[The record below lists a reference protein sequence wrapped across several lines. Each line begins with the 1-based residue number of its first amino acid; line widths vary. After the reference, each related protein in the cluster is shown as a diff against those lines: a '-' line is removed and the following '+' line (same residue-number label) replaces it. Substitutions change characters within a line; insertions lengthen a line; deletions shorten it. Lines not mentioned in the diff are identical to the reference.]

1 MTLYNYASSILGLFL
16 KFGFDIIF
24 TLLIR
29 VLAVWLSICTGL
41 GRHTPWLELIRIWVH
56 LFLQRC
62 PPSPSGYTPRG
73 LTSGQRREARYGFS
87 CFITTSKQTKKARC
101 DRSITVDKLVITQ
114 ICECID
120 EDLQSITQI
129 STWMEKKLVH
139 AFVMCVPCNRL
150 GSIPR
155 CSPQYSPRSLCPGI
169 VWWFL
174 WCVSK
179 CLISVV
185 CTICKLTVD
194 ESVQSKISVGKKEWV
209 QFWLNLILYQDS
221 SGIV

>member
-1 MTLYNYASSILGLFL
+1 
-16 KFGFDIIF
+16 
-24 TLLIR
+24 
-29 VLAVWLSICTGL
+29 
-41 GRHTPWLELIRIWVH
+41 VH

-129 STWMEKKLVH
+129 STWMEKNWCMHLLCVCLVTGWARSH
-139 AFVMCVPCNRL
+139 DVLLSTAHVPFVL
-150 GSIPR
+150 GSSDDSFDVFP
-155 CSPQYSPRSLCPGI
+155 SVSFQLYVPFANSLWTNLFNQKYP
-169 VWWFL
+169 
-174 WCVSK
+174 S
-179 CLISVV
+179 
-185 CTICKLTVD
+185 
-194 ESVQSKISVGKKEWV
+194 GKKNGSN
-209 QFWLNLILYQDS
+209 F
-221 SGIV
+221 G